1 MDGLTTRGLIVEDR
15 ISDDTL
21 KKFVD
26 QTLHWRSLTP
36 SNQMLMA
43 IELQE
48 RRAKDE
54 ELVKIWRESVKDG

>member
-1 MDGLTTRGLIVEDR
+1 MEDR

-26 QTLHWRSLTP
+26 QTFHWRSLTP

-54 ELVKIWRESVKDG
+54 ELVKIWRESVKNG